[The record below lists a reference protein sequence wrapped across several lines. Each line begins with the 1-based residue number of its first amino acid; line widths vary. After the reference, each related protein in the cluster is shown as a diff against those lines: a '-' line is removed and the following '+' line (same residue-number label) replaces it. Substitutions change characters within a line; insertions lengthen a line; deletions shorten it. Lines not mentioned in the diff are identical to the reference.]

1 MYQKCTKIKN
11 VAPST
16 VAMLHKK
23 SSSKKKKV
31 KILCR
36 VPGMALVKEILCRV
50 PGWGALGKEI
60 TKNRKKIFAEC
71 LTVGTRQRVMAGCKP
86 SVDGVFAESLALPRA

>member
-23 SSSKKKKV
+23 SSSKKKK
-31 KILCR
+31 KLKFFAECQ
-36 VPGMALVKEILCRV
+36 G
-50 PGWGALGKEI
+50 GGALGKEI
-60 TKNRKKIFAEC
+60 KKIGKKS
-71 LTVGTRQRVMAGCKP
+71 LP
-86 SVDGVFAESLALPRA
+86 SA